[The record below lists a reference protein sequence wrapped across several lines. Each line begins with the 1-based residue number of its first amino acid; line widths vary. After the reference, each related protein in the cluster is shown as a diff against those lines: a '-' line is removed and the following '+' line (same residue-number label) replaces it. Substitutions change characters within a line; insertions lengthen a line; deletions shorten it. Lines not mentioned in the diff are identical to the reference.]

1 MDTHTFKYCL
11 WLLSHYKEVTEIKR
25 SAKPKIFTI
34 WPFPLSLPTLNISH
48 EKLFKISEYL
58 FTFSHRGSAGQMFG
72 LTVTMAWS
80 CIRMHGFRC
89 ELQLPILASFQHRL
103 WEVMIKVAG
112 SLRRSYGRPRMSSQQ
127 PASVRPSPSQWWREI
142 TLSLCDLRTRENND
156 MPVRPVLSLL
166 PSNHT
171 CLIAAIEGVSSKRRI
186 SSSAFQ
192 VNWDL
197 QTWG

>member
-1 MDTHTFKYCL
+1 
-11 WLLSHYKEVTEIKR
+11 
-25 SAKPKIFTI
+25 
-34 WPFPLSLPTLNISH
+34 
-48 EKLFKISEYL
+48 
-58 FTFSHRGSAGQMFG
+58 MFG

-89 ELQLPILASFQHRL
+89 KRQLPILASFQHRL

-112 SLRRSYGRPRMSSQQ
+112 SLRRSHGRPRMSSQQ

-171 CLIAAIEGVSSKRRI
+171 CLISSPHQVRFYLLSTCQIQPPLDIHHHPTTLSFTALATTIFLNYQRNLYTHVPLTSLSPKQVIEVILKI
-186 SSSAFQ
+186 
-192 VNWDL
+192 
-197 QTWG
+197 